1 MCMRLQATSNSTYKP
16 QKHHMPASVLSRF
29 MSTEMLIYFR
39 HWVARRSQHLLD
51 PTCSCGAASASK
63 TPAEMVHMA
72 TPALST
78 VVLCA
83 FLLTIVSGM
92 EMDWTSYSDRADLPM
107 SQKWRE
113 DMKDKLSSVDTA
125 KLTPEQKRKFK
136 ELWRRVNGDP
146 PSAGESVPLAGVAA
160 EAVLAQSALSTRCV
174 ASGSWCLH
182 VAYEVSHQGA
192 QRLCWECSPT
202 C

>member
-1 MCMRLQATSNSTYKP
+1 
-16 QKHHMPASVLSRF
+16 
-29 MSTEMLIYFR
+29 
-39 HWVARRSQHLLD
+39 
-51 PTCSCGAASASK
+51 
-63 TPAEMVHMA
+63 MA

-78 VVLCA
+78 VVFCA
-83 FLLTIVSGM
+83 CLLTIVAGM

-146 PSAGESVPLAGVAA
+146 QPAGESVPLAGVAA
-160 EAVLAQSALSTRCV
+160 VALLLGAGAYMWLTKPQSHIKEHSVSAGTARPPADPARSAELRELRMRRFAEQPVST
-174 ASGSWCLH
+174 G
-182 VAYEVSHQGA
+182 Q
-192 QRLCWECSPT
+192 
-202 C
+202 